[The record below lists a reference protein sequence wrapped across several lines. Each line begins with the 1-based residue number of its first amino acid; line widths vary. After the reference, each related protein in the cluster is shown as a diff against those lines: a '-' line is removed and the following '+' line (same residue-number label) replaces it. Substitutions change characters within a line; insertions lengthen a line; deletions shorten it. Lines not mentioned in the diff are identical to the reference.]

1 MGFGSFTELV
11 SHIGW
16 DWTDRKV
23 IPLRLLRSLQHHSPV
38 HNVHFVKY
46 DGPCGQKLKSK
57 NTLSDGKKIFLRLFS
72 YVVLGR
78 KL

>member
-23 IPLRLLRSLQHHSPV
+23 IPLRLLRSLEHHSPV
-38 HNVHFVKY
+38 VPIISNPFKF
-46 DGPCGQKLKSK
+46 DPSPA
-57 NTLSDGKKIFLRLFS
+57 SPD
-72 YVVLGR
+72 
-78 KL
+78 